1 MGDMADWI
9 TDNNTMPWDGMG
21 EEMSNE
27 TVLIDY
33 DKMKHDTGM
42 ATLFDIDGDDVWIP
56 NSQIEDVYESE
67 NQVEVT
73 RWFAE
78 KENLV

>member
-1 MGDMADWI
+1 MGDM
-9 TDNNTMPWDGMG
+9 DNTAFK
-21 EEMSNE
+21 E

-33 DKMKHDTGM
+33 DEIKHDSGR

-56 NSQIEDVYESE
+56 NSQIEDIYESE
-67 NQVEVT
+67 HQAEVT

-78 KENLV
+78 KENLI